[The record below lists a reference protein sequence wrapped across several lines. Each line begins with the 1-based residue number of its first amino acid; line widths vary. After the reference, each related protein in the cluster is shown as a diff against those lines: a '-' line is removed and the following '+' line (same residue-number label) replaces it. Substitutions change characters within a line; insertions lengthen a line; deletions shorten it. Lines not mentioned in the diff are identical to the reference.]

1 MARDYPR
8 DREGLLALYGV
19 GRSKLENGDAFLEI
33 IGEHCRK
40 GTFTPVGAL

>member
-19 GRSKLENGDAFLEI
+19 GRSKLEKYGDAFLEI
-33 IGEHCRK
+33 IGEHCR
-40 GTFTPVGAL
+40 TRQF